1 MECIGITYDCLRGQ
15 LTELASVGGR
25 GRSSRRTVRPLAIV
39 YVDHALVLMAWCCLR
54 EGFRKFRVDRIA
66 TAETT
71 GDSFRP
77 RRASLLRACLAE
89 MSK

>member
-1 MECIGITYDCLRGQ
+1 
-15 LTELASVGGR
+15 
-25 GRSSRRTVRPLAIV
+25 LAIV

>member
-1 MECIGITYDCLRGQ
+1 M
-15 LTELASVGGR
+15 ASVGGR